1 MDSSL
6 SEPTSLGEPCSQI
19 DLVCFLSRFI
29 GRVPVLAP
37 LHPLSL
43 TDLMRILVE
52 PKNAIIKQ
60 QRKLFSRW
68 DCELQFSE
76 TALKAIAKEAL
87 RRGGSARHL
96 KSVISELL
104 LDANYESPG
113 SVSFKMTSL
122 LCR

>member
-1 MDSSL
+1 
-6 SEPTSLGEPCSQI
+6 
-19 DLVCFLSRFI
+19 
-29 GRVPVLAP
+29 
-37 LHPLSL
+37 
-43 TDLMRILVE
+43 MRILVE

-76 TALKAIAKEAL
+76 SALRAIAKEAL

-104 LDANYESPG
+104 LQANYESPG
-113 SVSFKMTSL
+113 SVSYGFLFPVVEDSS
-122 LCR
+122 

>member
-1 MDSSL
+1 
-6 SEPTSLGEPCSQI
+6 
-19 DLVCFLSRFI
+19 
-29 GRVPVLAP
+29 
-37 LHPLSL
+37 
-43 TDLMRILVE
+43 MRILVE

-76 TALKAIAKEAL
+76 SALRAIAKEAL

-113 SVSFKMTSL
+113 SVSEEQAKRAYERAHLILTNSL
-122 LCR
+122 

>member
-1 MDSSL
+1 
-6 SEPTSLGEPCSQI
+6 
-19 DLVCFLSRFI
+19 
-29 GRVPVLAP
+29 
-37 LHPLSL
+37 
-43 TDLMRILVE
+43 MRILVE

-68 DCELQFSE
+68 ECELQFSE

-113 SVSFKMTSL
+113 SVSSMIVEICLTL
-122 LCR
+122 D

>member
-1 MDSSL
+1 MFDRL
-6 SEPTSLGEPCSQI
+6 FGCS
-19 DLVCFLSRFI
+19 CFRLYPSTLRFV

-43 TDLMRILVE
+43 SDLMRILVE

-76 TALKAIAKEAL
+76 SALRAIAKEAL
-87 RRGGSARHL
+87 QRGGSARHL

-113 SVSFKMTSL
+113 SVSIRF
-122 LCR
+122 R